1 MNHLCRRHVKSCIE
15 MAWLVDVRWPF
26 VRLFA
31 TALSVFGIYTSV
43 WAQDNSAP
51 ELRASHATV
60 PPKIDGILDDA
71 VWSGDALPMDKWVS
85 YNPMRGEPAL
95 QRTSVW
101 VAYDE
106 KAIYF
111 AFRCY
116 DTEPNRIRT
125 TIAKRDNAWNDDWVA
140 VSLDS
145 SRTGQ
150 VAYHMFVN
158 PSGIQM
164 DALNS
169 GANGEDTAPDWVW
182 DSAGRTDSEGYVVEM
197 RLPLES
203 VRFRSG
209 TDVRMGIMFFRRIS
223 RLGVSWSW
231 PEMRPGQ
238 WVFETH
244 VPVVFSELRQRR
256 VFEVIPSAVFS
267 RNEARLTSGP
277 WLDAIAKS
285 DFGASVKYGLTSTV
299 TLDTTINP
307 DFSQVE
313 SDAFEVEV
321 NQRFPVFFSEK
332 RPFFME
338 GLGLFNLAGTGYD
351 SSMRT
356 AVHTRHIIDP
366 GAGVKLTGTAGRQTF
381 AVLSAN
387 DQFPLGEKSRIFT
400 IGRGTRNF
408 GPGEY
413 AGILVT
419 DTEFRNEY
427 NRVGGGDIALRHG
440 EHFRWNASFLSSYSR
455 ALEGTSKEGIGTQGS
470 YSFSTRRV
478 NISGQLEHYDR
489 GFQMDTAFIN
499 RVGVTR
505 GWQYQEYQFYPD
517 ATGTGRIKRIAPFLW
532 YVEAQDRVQGGSE
545 RFALPGIRFNFTRQG
560 NLRLD
565 FGRGHETFAGQRFT
579 IGRVHAD
586 GGAQFLRWLNVYGSF
601 DRGPGIFYD
610 VVNPF
615 GGTRTSTFLR
625 VTFQPNTKL
634 SHNLTYNFA
643 DFSRRDTGE
652 KVYDVH
658 VVNLRNTY
666 QFNRHFLVRVIA
678 QLDTSR
684 HLVLGDFLASY
695 ELMPGTVVHLGYG
708 SLLEQLVGDT
718 YTPVARALFFKA
730 SYLARF

>member
-1 MNHLCRRHVKSCIE
+1 
-15 MAWLVDVRWPF
+15 MAWLLDVRWPI

-31 TALSVFGIYTSV
+31 TALSVFGTYTSAS
-43 WAQDNSAP
+43 AQDKPSP
-51 ELRASHATV
+51 ELRASHAAT

-71 VWSGDALPMDKWVS
+71 VWSGEALPMDKWVS

-106 KAIYF
+106 KAIYI

-116 DTEPNRIRT
+116 DTEPDRIRT

-182 DSAGRTDSEGYVVEM
+182 DSAGKIDNDGYVVEM

-203 VRFRSG
+203 IRFKSG

-223 RLGVSWSW
+223 RVGVSWSW
-231 PEMRPGQ
+231 PEMTPGQ

-256 VFEVIPSAVFS
+256 VFEVIPSATFS
-267 RNEARLTSGP
+267 HNEARVPSGP
-277 WLDAIAKS
+277 WLDAINKS
-285 DFGASVKYGLTSTV
+285 DFGASIKYGLTSTV

-351 SSMRT
+351 STMRT

-366 GAGVKLTGTAGRQTF
+366 GTGVKLTGTAGRQTF

-400 IGRGTRNF
+400 VGRGTRNF

-413 AGILVT
+413 AGILFT
-419 DTEFRNEY
+419 DTEFNPPGSALSASY

-455 ALEGTSKEGIGTQGS
+455 SLEGSSKDGIGTQGS
-470 YSFSTRRV
+470 YNFSTRRI
-478 NISGQLEHYDR
+478 NISGQVEHYDR

-505 GWQYQEYQFYPD
+505 TWQYFEYQFYPD
-517 ATGTGRIKRIAPFLW
+517 ATGKGRVKRIAPFVW
-532 YVEAQDRVQGGSE
+532 WVEAQDRVQGGSE

-560 NLRLD
+560 YLRLD
-565 FGRGHETFAGQRFT
+565 VGRGHETFAGQRFT

-586 GGAQFLRWLNVYGSF
+586 GGAQFFRWLNIYGQVE
-601 DRGPGIFYD
+601 RGPSIFYD
-610 VVNPF
+610 ARDPF
-615 GGTRTSTFLR
+615 GGTRTATFLR
-625 VTFQPNTKL
+625 VTLQPNAKL
-634 SHNLTYNFA
+634 NHNLTYNFV
-643 DFSRRDTGE
+643 DFSRRDTGV

-666 QFNRHFLVRVIA
+666 QFNRHFLMRVIA

-695 ELMPGTVVHLGYG
+695 ELVPGTVVHLGYG
-708 SLLEQLVGDT
+708 SLLEELVGDN

>member
-1 MNHLCRRHVKSCIE
+1 MNHLFRSDVKACNE
-15 MAWLVDVRWPF
+15 MTWLFDVRRPLL
-26 VRLFA
+26 RLLA
-31 TALSVFGIYTSV
+31 TALSVFGICTFAS
-43 WAQDNSAP
+43 AQDNPVP
-51 ELRASHATV
+51 ELRARHADV
-60 PPKIDGILDDA
+60 PPKLDGILDDA
-71 VWSGDALPMDKWVS
+71 VWSTDALPMDKWVS

-95 QRTSVW
+95 QRTDVW
-101 VAYDE
+101 VAYDD
-106 KAIYF
+106 KALYF

-116 DTEPNRIRT
+116 DTEPGQIRT
-125 TIAKRDNAWNDDWVA
+125 TISKRDNVWNDDWVG

-145 SRTGQ
+145 SRTSQ

-164 DALNS
+164 DALNT
-169 GANGEDTAPDWVW
+169 GANGEDTSPDWVW
-182 DSAGRTDSEGYVVEM
+182 DSAGRVDGEGYVIEM

-203 VRFRSG
+203 IRFRSG

-231 PEMRPGQ
+231 PEMTPGQ

-256 VFEVIPSAVFS
+256 IFEVIPSAVFS
-267 RNEARLTSGP
+267 RNQARLASEGWPDPITESH
-277 WLDAIAKS
+277 
-285 DFGASVKYGLTSTV
+285 FGASLKYGLTSTV
-299 TLDTTINP
+299 TLDTTFNP

-351 SSMRT
+351 STMRT

-366 GAGVKLTGTAGRQTF
+366 GTGAKLTGTAGRQTF

-400 IGRGTRNF
+400 IGRATRNY

-413 AGILVT
+413 AGVLFT

-440 EHFRWNASFLSSYSR
+440 QYFRWNASFLSSYSR
-455 ALEGTSKEGIGTQGS
+455 SLEGSSKDGIGTQGS
-470 YSFSTRRV
+470 YNFSTRRV
-478 NISGQLEHYDR
+478 NISGQIEHYDR

-517 ATGTGRIKRIAPFLW
+517 KTGNGRVKRIAPFLW
-532 YVEAQDRVQGGSE
+532 FVEAQDRVQGGSE
-545 RFALPGIRFNFTRQG
+545 RFYLPGIRFNFTRQG
-560 NLRLD
+560 YLRLD
-565 FGRGHETFAGQRFT
+565 VGRGHETFVGERFT
-579 IGRVHAD
+579 IGRLHAD
-586 GGAQFLRWLNVYGSF
+586 GGAQFLRWLNIYGQF
-601 DRGPGIFYD
+601 ERGPGIFYD
-610 VVNPF
+610 PVDPF
-615 GGTRTSTFLR
+615 GGTRTATFLR
-625 VTFQPNTKL
+625 VILQPNAKL
-634 SHNLTYNFA
+634 NHNISYNYV
-643 DFSRRDTGE
+643 DFSRSETGE

-658 VVNLRNTY
+658 IINLRNTY
-666 QFNRHFLVRVIA
+666 QFNRHFLMRVIA

-695 ELMPGTVVHLGYG
+695 ELVPGTVVHLGYG
-708 SLLEQLVGDT
+708 SLLEELVT
-718 YTPVARALFFKA
+718 ENYRPVARALFFKA